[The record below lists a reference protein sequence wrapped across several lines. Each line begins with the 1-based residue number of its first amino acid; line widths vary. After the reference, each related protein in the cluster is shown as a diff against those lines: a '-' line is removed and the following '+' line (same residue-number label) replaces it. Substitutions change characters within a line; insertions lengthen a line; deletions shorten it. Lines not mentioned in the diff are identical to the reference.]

1 MRHSAADNDG
11 ALGSDEALGSGQ
23 WNNDE
28 AFGSDEALGS
38 GQWNNIGH

>member
-1 MRHSAADNDG
+1 MDN
-11 ALGSDEALGSGQ
+11 DEALGNHEALGIGQ

-38 GQWNNIGH
+38 KQLHIIGY

>member
-1 MRHSAADNDG
+1 MDK
-11 ALGSDEALGSGQ
+11 DEALGSVEALDSGQ